1 MTRLCI
7 ALLAVTPLLA
17 DDHGSVQYFPAD
29 ELSALPASL
38 ADALAKAPKDRV
50 PYSQGTS
57 PRHLIDPDDD
67 ANHYMDAIY
76 RTKSGLA
83 ESHDVKAD
91 LYVVLG
97 GEGEVVVGGTM
108 PDRREMETRP
118 GEWRG
123 PKIVDGKTYSLKKGD
138 MINIPSKTPHQIILK
153 PGNTITYLIIKI
165 IDK

>member
-1 MTRLCI
+1 MLRLTI
-7 ALLAVTPLLA
+7 ALLALTPLLA
-17 DDHGSVQYFPAD
+17 DDHGAVQYF
-29 ELSALPASL
+29 
-38 ADALAKAPKDRV
+38 
-50 PYSQGTS
+50 
-57 PRHLIDPDDD
+57 PDDD
-67 ANHYMDAIY
+67 ANHYMDTIH

-108 PDRREMETRP
+108 PDRREMKTRP
-118 GEWRG
+118 GEWRA
-123 PKIVDGKTYSLKKGD
+123 PKIVDGKSYPLKTGD

-153 PGNTITYLIIKI
+153 PGNTITYLIIKV

>member
-1 MTRLCI
+1 MFRLTL

-17 DDHGSVQYFPAD
+17 DDHGSVQYFPGD
-29 ELSALPASL
+29 ELGALPTSL
-38 ADALAKAPKDRV
+38 ADALAKAPKDQV
-50 PYSQGTS
+50 PYNQGVS

-67 ANHYMDAIY
+67 ANHYMDAIH

-108 PDRREMETRP
+108 PGRQEMKTRP
-118 GEWRG
+118 GEWRA
-123 PKIVDGKTYSLKKGD
+123 PKIVGGKSYPLSKGD
-138 MINIPSKTPHQIILK
+138 MINIPSKTPHQIMLK
-153 PGNTITYLIIKI
+153 PGNTITYLIIKV